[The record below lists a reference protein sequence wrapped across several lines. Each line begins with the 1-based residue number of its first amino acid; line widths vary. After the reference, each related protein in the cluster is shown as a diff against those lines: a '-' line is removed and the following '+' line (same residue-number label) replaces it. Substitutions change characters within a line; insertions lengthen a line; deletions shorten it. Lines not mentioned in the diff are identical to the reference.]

1 MSVSFERS
9 GSTLTVSAAD
19 SRRAKRGRQRIPAA
33 VKVAGA
39 SCVAI
44 LLAQY
49 LAGFFFLWSLKL
61 DARRASP
68 MTVARYA
75 YWYGDEQAIR
85 RRLEISTFFGLAL
98 VLFAGLAV
106 LLPRRK
112 SLHGDMRF
120 AKRRE
125 LLEAGY
131 LDGEGILLGR
141 LGGFGP
147 FGGEFLTLPGQQ
159 GVALSAHPRAGK
171 GVGVV
176 VPNLLT
182 WPGSVVCVD
191 IKKENWTL
199 TAGYRQRA
207 GQKTFL
213 FDPLS
218 PSGRTARWNPLDY
231 VAEAPGQL
239 VSDLQLIANMFFP
252 DPPNSDPFWMS
263 SARALFLG
271 IALYLFASPS
281 LPRTIG
287 EILRQGM
294 ADDEEGFGHKWR
306 RVIQGRMSGSQ
317 PLPEECVRA
326 LYDVIDLAPQTTSS
340 IRKTFTSRLDL
351 WANPVLDAATSSSDF
366 DLRKLRAEPMS
377 VYLGVAPK
385 DLHRLQPLLN
395 LFFQQ
400 AIAIQTD
407 QLPEQNPALKYQVLM
422 VLDEFPAIGR
432 IPIMAEASGF
442 LPGYN
447 VRTLLIMQTPA
458 QLRQVYGED
467 GSRTL
472 LKTLA
477 GRIYFQPKDMDD
489 AEEISRE
496 LGFTTV
502 KVKTHSRPVWELSN
516 GKTGRH
522 RSVSVSEQKRP
533 LMLPQ
538 EVRAFGKAKEIIFTE
553 DTPPI
558 LCRKIRYYQVPAL
571 RNRIRKPPAVPTIE
585 LRQDGAHPHHDG
597 GAEPESVESSKV
609 SAAGAPSDAPPEA
622 SNTGSADTTVRVH
635 EATVEDVDRAD
646 TLTLEDFETD
656 FSRVDIPEQED
667 PLTPEQLKTAVTNFI
682 DTLEIGG
689 PHGR

>member
-9 GSTLTVSAAD
+9 GSILNASAAG
-19 SRRAKRGRQRIPAA
+19 SPRTKRARARSSPAVKIAA
-33 VKVAGA
+33 VSVTA
-39 SCVAI
+39 V

-49 LAGFFFLWSLKL
+49 LAGFFFLWTLRL
-61 DARRASP
+61 DPRRASP
-68 MTVARYA
+68 ITVARYA
-75 YWYGDEQAIR
+75 YWYGESQAVR
-85 RRLEISTFFGLAL
+85 RRLEACSLVGFSL
-98 VLFAGLAV
+98 VLLSALAV
-106 LLPRRK
+106 LWPRRK
-112 SLHGDMRF
+112 SLHGDAKF
-120 AKRRE
+120 ATRRE
-125 LLEAGY
+125 VLEAGL
-131 LDGEGILLGR
+131 LDGQGILLGR

-176 VPNLLT
+176 IPNLLT

-191 IKKENWTL
+191 IKRENWTL

-207 GQKTFL
+207 GQRTYL

-231 VAEAPGQL
+231 VADTPGQL

-271 IALYLFASPS
+271 IALYLFATPS

-287 EILRQGM
+287 EVLRQGM

-317 PLPEECVRA
+317 PLSEECVRA

-351 WANPVLDAATSSSDF
+351 WANPALDAATSASDF
-366 DLRKLRAEPMS
+366 DLRTLRAEPMS

-432 IPIMAEASGF
+432 IPILAEASGF

-502 KVKTHSRPVWELSN
+502 KVKTRSKPVWELSN

-522 RSVSVSEQKRP
+522 ASVSVSEQRRA

-538 EVRAFGKAKEIIFTE
+538 EIRSLGKSREIVFTE
-553 DTPPI
+553 DAPPI
-558 LCRKIRYYQVPAL
+558 LCRKIRYYRVAAL
-571 RNRIRKPPAVPTIE
+571 RNRIRKPPAVPAIA
-585 LRQDGAHPHHDG
+585 LRRNVTHAHHENGAQT
-597 GAEPESVESSKV
+597 AEPVDSSKV
-609 SAAGAPSDAPPEA
+609 GVPKFESDALQEAVDAGGADNSPRLHEA
-622 SNTGSADTTVRVH
+622 S
-635 EATVEDVDRAD
+635 VEDVDRAD

-656 FSRVDIPEQED
+656 FSRVDIPEEG
-667 PLTPEQLKTAVTNFI
+667 PLTTEQLQTAVTTFL

>member
-1 MSVSFERS
+1 M
-9 GSTLTVSAAD
+9 AM
-19 SRRAKRGRQRIPAA
+19 
-33 VKVAGA
+33 
-39 SCVAI
+39 

-49 LAGFFFLWSLKL
+49 LAGFFFLSSLRL
-61 DARRASP
+61 DARQASP
-68 MTVARYA
+68 VTIARYA
-75 YWYGDEQAIR
+75 YWYGDRQVVR
-85 RRLEISTFFGLAL
+85 RRLEVCSFVALFL
-98 VLFAGLAV
+98 VLLSALTV
-106 LLPRRK
+106 LWPRRK
-112 SLHGDMRF
+112 SLHGDARF
-120 AKRRE
+120 ATRRE
-125 LLEAGY
+125 VLEAGL

-141 LGGFGP
+141 LGGVGP

-176 VPNLLT
+176 IPNLLA

-218 PSGRTARWNPLDY
+218 PSGRSARWNPLDY
-231 VAEAPGQL
+231 VAEAPSQL

-317 PLPEECVRA
+317 PLSEECVRA

-351 WANPVLDAATSSSDF
+351 WANPVLDAATSATDF

-407 QLPEQNPALKYQVLM
+407 QLPEQNPTLKYQVLM

-432 IPIMAEASGF
+432 IPILAEASGF

-467 GSRTL
+467 GARTL

-477 GRIYFQPKDMDD
+477 GRIYFHPKDMDD

-502 KVKTHSRPVWELSN
+502 KVKTHAKPVWDLSN

-538 EVRAFGKAKEIIFTE
+538 EVRSLGKTKEIVFTE

-558 LCRKIRYYQVPAL
+558 LCRKIRYYRVPAL
-571 RNRIRKPPAVPTIE
+571 RNRIRKPPAVPVIE
-585 LRQDGAHPHHDG
+585 LRRDG
-597 GAEPESVESSKV
+597 GHPPHRENAGEVVEPADSSRVSASEAQGNALREAPHAGKTDVSPRLHEASVE
-609 SAAGAPSDAPPEA
+609 DI
-622 SNTGSADTTVRVH
+622 
-635 EATVEDVDRAD
+635 DRAD

-656 FSRVDIPEQED
+656 FSRVEIPEHEGS
-667 PLTPEQLKTAVTNFI
+667 LTPEELQTAVDDFL
-682 DTLEIGG
+682 DTLERGD

>member
-1 MSVSFERS
+1 
-9 GSTLTVSAAD
+9 
-19 SRRAKRGRQRIPAA
+19 
-33 VKVAGA
+33 
-39 SCVAI
+39 
-44 LLAQY
+44 
-49 LAGFFFLWSLKL
+49 
-61 DARRASP
+61 
-68 MTVARYA
+68 MTIARYA
-75 YWYGDEQAIR
+75 YWYGGEGAMR
-85 RRLEISTFFGLAL
+85 RRLEVCS
-98 VLFAGLAV
+98 FAGLFLVVLSALAV
-106 LLPRRK
+106 LWPRRK
-112 SLHGDMRF
+112 SLHGDAKF
-120 AKRRE
+120 ATRRE
-125 LLEAGY
+125 VLEAGF

-141 LGGFGP
+141 LGGVGP
-147 FGGEFLTLPGQQ
+147 WGGEFLRLPGQQ

-171 GVGVV
+171 GVGFVI
-176 VPNLLT
+176 PNLLT

-199 TAGYRQRA
+199 TAGCRQRA
-207 GQKTFL
+207 GQRTFL

-218 PSGRTARWNPLDY
+218 PSGRSARWNPLDY
-231 VAEAPGQL
+231 VAESPGQL

-317 PLPEECVRA
+317 PLSEECVRA

-351 WANPVLDAATSSSDF
+351 WANPVLDAATSASDF

-432 IPIMAEASGF
+432 IPILAEASGF

-502 KVKTHSRPVWELSN
+502 KVKTHSKPVWELSN

-538 EVRAFGKAKEIIFTE
+538 EVRSLGKTKEIVFTE

-558 LCRKIRYYQVPAL
+558 LCRKIRYYRVPAL
-571 RNRIRKPPAVPTIE
+571 RNRIRKPPVVPAIE
-585 LRQDGAHPHHDG
+585 LRRGGAHSHREGDADPVEAADSGTVSVPDAQSDSPREAPNPG
-597 GAEPESVESSKV
+597 GADSLP
-609 SAAGAPSDAPPEA
+609 
-622 SNTGSADTTVRVH
+622 RVH
-635 EATVEDVDRAD
+635 EATVEDIDHAD

-656 FSRVDIPEQED
+656 FSRVEIPEHD
-667 PLTPEQLKTAVTNFI
+667 GGLTPQELDTAVANFM
-682 DTLEIGG
+682 DTLE
-689 PHGR
+689 R

>member
-1 MSVSFERS
+1 M
-9 GSTLTVSAAD
+9 
-19 SRRAKRGRQRIPAA
+19 A
-33 VKVAGA
+33 VF
-39 SCVAI
+39 
-44 LLAQY
+44 LAQY
-49 LAGFFFLWSLKL
+49 LAGFFFLWSLRL

-68 MTVARYA
+68 ITVVRYA
-75 YWYGDEQAIR
+75 YWYGESQTVR
-85 RRLEISTFFGLAL
+85 RRLEVCTLLGLAL
-98 VLFAGLAV
+98 VLLSGLAV
-106 LLPRRK
+106 LSPRRK
-112 SLHGDMRF
+112 ALHGDARF
-120 AKRRE
+120 ATRRE
-125 LLEAGY
+125 MLEAGL

-141 LGGFGP
+141 LGGFWP
-147 FGGEFLTLPGQQ
+147 FGGQFLTLPGQQ

-176 VPNLLT
+176 IPNLLT

-218 PSGRTARWNPLDY
+218 PTGRTARWNPLDY
-231 VAEAPGQL
+231 VATTPGQL

-263 SARALFLG
+263 SARSLFLG
-271 IALYLFASPS
+271 IALYLFATPS

-317 PLPEECVRA
+317 PLSEECVRA

-351 WANPVLDAATSSSDF
+351 WATPVLDAATSASDF
-366 DLRKLRAEPMS
+366 DLRKLRSEPMS
-377 VYLGVAPK
+377 VYQGVAPK
-385 DLHRLQPLLN
+385 DVHRLQPLLN

-400 AIAIQTD
+400 AIALQTD

-422 VLDEFPAIGR
+422 LLDEFPAIGR
-432 IPIMAEASGF
+432 IPILAEASGF

-447 VRTLLIMQTPA
+447 VRPLLIMQTPA

-467 GSRTL
+467 GARTL

-477 GRIYFQPKDMDD
+477 GRVYFQPKDMED

-502 KVKTHSRPVWELSN
+502 KVKTHSKPLWGLSN
-516 GKTGRH
+516 GKTGRQ
-522 RSVSVSEQKRP
+522 RSVSVSEQRRP

-538 EVRAFGKAKEIIFTE
+538 EVRSLGKLREIVFTE

-558 LCRKIRYYQVPAL
+558 LCRKIRYYRVAAL
-571 RNRIRKPPAVPTIE
+571 RNRLRKPPLVPAIT
-585 LRQDGAHPHHDG
+585 LRRSADHPPHESGARML
-597 GAEPESVESSKV
+597 EPVESSKV
-609 SAAGAPSDAPPEA
+609 SGPNARSDTLQEATDSGGAGTSL
-622 SNTGSADTTVRVH
+622 RVH
-635 EATVEDVDRAD
+635 EASVEDVDRAD
-646 TLTLEDFETD
+646 TLTLQDFETD
-656 FSRVDIPEQED
+656 FSRVDIPEAEG
-667 PLTPEQLKTAVTNFI
+667 PLTTEQLQTAVTNFL
-682 DTLEIGG
+682 DTLEIGDA
-689 PHGR
+689 HGR

>member
-1 MSVSFERS
+1 M
-9 GSTLTVSAAD
+9 
-19 SRRAKRGRQRIPAA
+19 A
-33 VKVAGA
+33 VF
-39 SCVAI
+39 
-44 LLAQY
+44 LAQY
-49 LAGFFFLWSLKL
+49 LAGFFFLWSLRL

-68 MTVARYA
+68 ITVVRYA
-75 YWYGDEQAIR
+75 YWYGESQTVR
-85 RRLEISTFFGLAL
+85 RRLEVCTLLGLAL
-98 VLFAGLAV
+98 VLLSGLAV
-106 LLPRRK
+106 LSPRRK
-112 SLHGDMRF
+112 ALHGDARF
-120 AKRRE
+120 ATRRE
-125 LLEAGY
+125 MLEAGL

-147 FGGEFLTLPGQQ
+147 FGGQFLTLPGQQ

-176 VPNLLT
+176 IPNLLT

-218 PSGRTARWNPLDY
+218 PTGRTARWNPLDY
-231 VAEAPGQL
+231 VATTPGQL

-263 SARALFLG
+263 SARSLFLG
-271 IALYLFASPS
+271 IALYLFATPS

-317 PLPEECVRA
+317 PLSEECVRA

-351 WANPVLDAATSSSDF
+351 WANPVLDAATSASDF
-366 DLRKLRAEPMS
+366 DLRKLRSEPMS
-377 VYLGVAPK
+377 VYQGVAPK
-385 DLHRLQPLLN
+385 DVHRLQPLLN

-400 AIAIQTD
+400 AIALQTD

-422 VLDEFPAIGR
+422 LLDEFPAIGR
-432 IPIMAEASGF
+432 IPILAEASGF

-447 VRTLLIMQTPA
+447 VRPLLIMQTPA

-467 GSRTL
+467 GARTL

-477 GRIYFQPKDMDD
+477 GRVYFQPKDMED

-502 KVKTHSRPVWELSN
+502 KVKTHSKPLWGLSN
-516 GKTGRH
+516 GKTGRQ
-522 RSVSVSEQKRP
+522 RSVSVSEQRRP

-538 EVRAFGKAKEIIFTE
+538 EVRSLGKLREIVFTE

-558 LCRKIRYYQVPAL
+558 LCRKIRYYRVAAL
-571 RNRIRKPPAVPTIE
+571 RNRIRKPPLVPAIA
-585 LRQDGAHPHHDG
+585 LRRNATHPPHESGARML
-597 GAEPESVESSKV
+597 EPVESSKV
-609 SAAGAPSDAPPEA
+609 SVPNARSDTLQEA
-622 SNTGSADTTVRVH
+622 TESGSADTSLRVH
-635 EATVEDVDRAD
+635 EASVEDVDRAD
-646 TLTLEDFETD
+646 TLTLQDFETD
-656 FSRVDIPEQED
+656 FSRVDIPEAEG
-667 PLTPEQLKTAVTNFI
+667 PLTTEQLQTAVTNFL
-682 DTLEIGG
+682 DTLEIGDA
-689 PHGR
+689 HGR

>member
-1 MSVSFERS
+1 
-9 GSTLTVSAAD
+9 
-19 SRRAKRGRQRIPAA
+19 
-33 VKVAGA
+33 VA
-39 SCVAI
+39 
-44 LLAQY
+44 LFLAQY
-49 LAGFFFLWSLKL
+49 LAGFFFLWSLHL
-61 DARRASP
+61 DARQASP
-68 MTVARYA
+68 LTVARYA
-75 YWYGDEQAIR
+75 YWYGDNAEVR
-85 RRLEISTFFGLAL
+85 RRLEVCSALAL
-98 VLFAGLAV
+98 FLVLLSGIAV
-106 LLPRRK
+106 LWPRRR
-112 SLHGDMRF
+112 SLHGDAKF
-120 AKRRE
+120 ATRRE
-125 LLEAGY
+125 LLEAGL

-141 LGGFGP
+141 LKGWGP

-199 TAGYRQRA
+199 TAGHRQRA
-207 GQKTFL
+207 RQKTFL

-218 PSGRTARWNPLDY
+218 PAGRTARWNPLDY

-317 PLPEECVRA
+317 PLSEECVRA

-351 WANPVLDAATSSSDF
+351 WANPVLDAATSASDF

-432 IPIMAEASGF
+432 IPILAEASGF

-502 KVKTHSRPVWELSN
+502 KVKTHSKPVWELSN

-522 RSVSVSEQKRP
+522 RSVSVSEQKRA

-538 EVRAFGKAKEIIFTE
+538 EVRSLGKSKEIVFTE

-558 LCRKIRYYQVPAL
+558 LCRKIRYYRVPAL
-571 RNRIRKPPAVPTIE
+571 RNRIRKPPVVPAIE
-585 LRQDGAHPHHDG
+585 LRRDGAHPHREVT
-597 GAEPESVESSKV
+597 AEPVEPADSVTSTLAAAESHTAREVPHTEL
-609 SAAGAPSDAPPEA
+609 
-622 SNTGSADTTVRVH
+622 RVH
-635 EATVEDVDRAD
+635 EASVDDVDRAD
-646 TLTLEDFETD
+646 TLTLEDYETD
-656 FSRVDIPEQED
+656 FSSVEIPEHD
-667 PLTPEQLKTAVTNFI
+667 GPLTPPELDAAVTNFM
-682 DTLEIGG
+682 DTLE
-689 PHGR
+689 R

>member
-1 MSVSFERS
+1 MSVSFVRS
-9 GSTLTVSAAD
+9 GSILSASAAG
-19 SRRAKRGRQRIPAA
+19 SPRPKRRRAPPAA
-33 VKVAGA
+33 KIAAASVVA
-39 SCVAI
+39 VLI
-44 LLAQY
+44 AQY
-49 LAGFFFLWSLKL
+49 LAGFFFLWSLRL
-61 DARRASP
+61 DARQASP
-68 MTVARYA
+68 ITVARYA
-75 YWYGDEQAIR
+75 YWYGDRESVR
-85 RRLEISTFFGLAL
+85 RRLEVCSVLAL
-98 VLFAGLAV
+98 FVVLLCGLAV
-106 LLPRRK
+106 LWPRRK
-112 SLHGDMRF
+112 SLHGDARF
-120 AKRRE
+120 ANRRE
-125 LLEAGY
+125 LLEAGL

-141 LGGFGP
+141 LQGWGP
-147 FGGEFLTLPGQQ
+147 LGGEFLTLPGQQ

-199 TAGYRQRA
+199 TAGHRQRA
-207 GQKTFL
+207 RQKTFL

-231 VAEAPGQL
+231 VAETPGQL

-294 ADDEEGFGHKWR
+294 ADDEEGFGHKWK

-317 PLPEECVRA
+317 PLSEECVRA

-351 WANPVLDAATSSSDF
+351 WANPVLDAATSASDF

-432 IPIMAEASGF
+432 IPILAEASGF

-502 KVKTHSRPVWELSN
+502 KVKTHSKPVWELSN

-538 EVRAFGKAKEIIFTE
+538 EVRSLGKAKEIVFTE

-558 LCRKIRYYQVPAL
+558 LCRKIRYYRVPAL
-571 RNRIRKPPAVPTIE
+571 RNRIRKPPAVPAIE
-585 LRQDGAHPHHDG
+585 LRRDDAHPHREAA
-597 GAEPESVESSKV
+597 AEPVRPGESTV
-609 SAAGAPSDAPPEA
+609 SGALDAGSGVPHEAPA
-622 SNTGSADTTVRVH
+622 SRGTDTSPRVH
-635 EATVEDVDRAD
+635 EATVDDVDHAD

-656 FSRVDIPEQED
+656 FSHVEIPEHEGQ
-667 PLTPEQLKTAVTNFI
+667 LTPQELDTAVTNFL
-682 DTLEIGG
+682 DTLE
-689 PHGR
+689 R

>member
-1 MSVSFERS
+1 MSVSFEKS
-9 GSTLTVSAAD
+9 GSILSASAA
-19 SRRAKRGRQRIPAA
+19 RRAKARRRGAPPA
-33 VKVAGA
+33 VKVAAAGLMA
-39 SCVAI
+39 V

-49 LAGFFFLWSLKL
+49 LAGFFFMWSLKL
-61 DARRASP
+61 DAREASP
-68 MTVARYA
+68 LTVARYA
-75 YWYGDEQAIR
+75 YWYGENPALR
-85 RRLEISTFFGLAL
+85 RRLEVCSLLSLAL
-98 VLFAGLAV
+98 VLLLGLAV
-106 LLPRRK
+106 LWPKRK
-112 SLHGDMRF
+112 SLHGDARF
-120 AKRRE
+120 ASRRE
-125 LLEAGY
+125 VLEAGL
-131 LDGEGILLGR
+131 LDGEGVLLGR
-141 LGGFGP
+141 LQGIGP

-176 VPNLLT
+176 IPNLLT

-191 IKKENWTL
+191 IKRENWTL
-199 TAGYRQRA
+199 TAGYRHRA
-207 GQKTFL
+207 GQKTYL

-218 PSGRTARWNPLDY
+218 PAGRTARWNPLDY

-294 ADDEEGFGHKWR
+294 ADDEEGFGHKWK

-317 PLPEECVRA
+317 PLSEECVRA

-351 WANPVLDAATSSSDF
+351 WANPMLDAATSASDF

-432 IPIMAEASGF
+432 IPILAEASGF

-447 VRTLLIMQTPA
+447 VRTLHIMQTPA

-477 GRIYFQPKDMDD
+477 CRIYFQPKDMDD

-502 KVKTHSRPVWELSN
+502 KVRTHSKPVWELSN

-522 RSVSVSEQKRP
+522 ASVSVSEQKRP

-538 EVRAFGKAKEIIFTE
+538 EVRALGKTREIILTE

-558 LCRKIRYYQVPAL
+558 LCRKIRYYRVAAL
-571 RNRIRKPPAVPTIE
+571 RNRIRKPPEVPAIE
-585 LRQDGAHPHHDG
+585 LRRGAAQPDGEG
-597 GAEPESVESSKV
+597 GAAAEPTDSSRI
-609 SAAGAPSDAPPEA
+609 SAAIDAAPAPGEA
-622 SNTGSADTTVRVH
+622 PNTDGTNTAIRVH
-635 EATVEDVDRAD
+635 EASVEDVDRAD

-656 FSRVDIPEQED
+656 FSRVEIPEHEGS
-667 PLTPEQLKTAVTNFI
+667 LTPQELQTAVTNFL
-682 DTLEIGG
+682 DTLE
-689 PHGR
+689 R

>member
-9 GSTLTVSAAD
+9 GSTLTANAAR
-19 SRRAKRGRQRIPAA
+19 SPRAKRLRTPPAA
-33 VKVAGA
+33 KIAAASLVA
-39 SCVAI
+39 V

-49 LAGFFFLWSLKL
+49 LAGFFFLWSLRL
-61 DARRASP
+61 DARQASP
-68 MTVARYA
+68 ITIARYA
-75 YWYGDEQAIR
+75 YWYGNEQAVR
-85 RRLEISTFFGLAL
+85 RRLEVCSFFGLFL
-98 VLFAGLAV
+98 VLLSALAV
-106 LLPRRK
+106 LWPRRK
-112 SLHGDMRF
+112 SLHGDARF
-120 AKRRE
+120 ATRRE
-125 LLEAGY
+125 VLEAGL
-131 LDGEGILLGR
+131 LDGEGVLLGR
-141 LGGFGP
+141 LGGLGP

-176 VPNLLT
+176 IPNLLT
-182 WPGSVVCVD
+182 WPGSVVCID

-218 PSGRTARWNPLDY
+218 PSGRSARWNPLDY
-231 VAEAPGQL
+231 VAEAPSQL

-317 PLPEECVRA
+317 PLSEECVRA

-351 WANPVLDAATSSSDF
+351 WANPVLDAATSATDF

-432 IPIMAEASGF
+432 IPILAEASGF

-502 KVKTHSRPVWELSN
+502 KVKTHSKPVWELSN

-522 RSVSVSEQKRP
+522 ASVSVSEQKRP

-538 EVRAFGKAKEIIFTE
+538 EVRSLGKTKEIVFTE

-558 LCRKIRYYQVPAL
+558 LCRKIRYYRVPAL
-571 RNRIRKPPAVPTIE
+571 RNRIRKPPAVPAIE
-585 LRQDGAHPHHDG
+585 LRRD
-597 GAEPESVESSKV
+597 
-609 SAAGAPSDAPPEA
+609 SADAARAGAAQPVEPVDASRANAPAAKSHTPREA
-622 SNTGSADTTVRVH
+622 PDTGSVDTSPRVH
-635 EATVEDVDRAD
+635 EATVEDIDRAD

-656 FSRVDIPEQED
+656 FSRVAIPEHEG
-667 PLTPEQLKTAVTNFI
+667 PLTPEELQTAVTNFL
-682 DTLEIGG
+682 DTLE
-689 PHGR
+689 R

>member
-1 MSVSFERS
+1 MKI
-9 GSTLTVSAAD
+9 AA
-19 SRRAKRGRQRIPAA
+19 
-33 VKVAGA
+33 A
-39 SCVAI
+39 SLVAI
-44 LLAQY
+44 VLAQY
-49 LAGFFFLWSLKL
+49 LAGFFFLWSLGL
-61 DARRASP
+61 NAREASP
-68 MTVARYA
+68 ITVLRYA
-75 YWYGDEQAIR
+75 YWYGERDAIR
-85 RRLEISTFFGLAL
+85 RRLEVCSFIALSL
-98 VLFAGLAV
+98 VLLCALAV
-106 LLPRRK
+106 LSPRRK
-112 SLHGDMRF
+112 ALHGDARF
-120 AKRRE
+120 ATRRE
-125 LLEAGY
+125 VLQAGL

-147 FGGEFLTLPGQQ
+147 FGGAFLTLPGQQ

-176 VPNLLT
+176 IPNLLT

-207 GQKTFL
+207 GQSTFL

-231 VAEAPGQL
+231 VAQTPGQL

-271 IALYLFASPS
+271 IALYLFATPS

-317 PLPEECVRA
+317 PLSEECVRA

-351 WANPVLDAATSSSDF
+351 WANPVLDAATSASDF

-407 QLPEQNPALKYQVLM
+407 QLPEQNPTLKYQVLM

-502 KVKTHSRPVWELSN
+502 KVKTHSKPVWELSN

-522 RSVSVSEQKRP
+522 RSVSISEQKRP

-538 EVRAFGKAKEIIFTE
+538 EVRSLGKTKEIVFTE

-558 LCRKIRYYQVPAL
+558 LCRKIRYYRVPAL
-571 RNRIRKPPAVPTIE
+571 RRRIRKPPVVPAIE
-585 LRQDGAHPHHDG
+585 LRRPGGQTQREDATAGVSPADANRLSGPDARRQGPHEAIDK
-597 GAEPESVESSKV
+597 SSASP
-609 SAAGAPSDAPPEA
+609 SARLHEA
-622 SNTGSADTTVRVH
+622 S
-635 EATVEDVDRAD
+635 VEDVDRAD

-656 FSRVDIPEQED
+656 FSRVELPEEEGA
-667 PLTPEQLKTAVTNFI
+667 LTPEQLQTAVTNFL
-682 DTLEIGG
+682 DTLE
-689 PHGR
+689 R